1 MITWARTRSSG
12 GRLFPLREA
21 DGCVR
26 RQVSTSVIYPIP
38 WGWGDNVK
46 MARTFLEDRWL
57 PKSVLCLRDY
67 DRHKFLLDLIAGI
80 TVGLVALPLA
90 MAFAIASGL
99 TPQAGIY
106 CAIVTGFLISALG
119 GSKMQIGGP
128 TGAFVVV
135 VAGIV
140 AVHGVDGLFMC
151 TVMAGVLLVIMG
163 ITGLGTAVKFIP
175 RPVVIGFTNGIAV
188 LIASTQVKDFFGLHL
203 DKVPGVFWLRVEAL
217 AGNFHTLSFEATT
230 LAVFTLLTLIICRG
244 LSARIPGPIVALLL
258 VTFAVYFFKLP
269 VETIGTRFGGIP
281 SGLPHWQIP
290 HFRTDLIHGLLGPA
304 FTVAMLGAIE
314 SLMSAVVSDRMS
326 NDRHNP
332 NVELIG
338 QGVANI
344 FSPMFGGLPATGAIA
359 RTATNIRSGAQTP
372 VAGMIHALTLL
383 CILLFAAPLVSYV
396 PMAALAG
403 ILMIVAYN
411 MGEWREIPQLL
422 KLTKTDIS
430 IWLVTFALTV
440 FADLTVAV
448 EAGMILAALLFISRV
463 ASTTTVSQV
472 TEDYVEDGRV
482 HILQDKDIPY
492 YATIFRIHGPFL
504 FGATDKIWAVTEDLH
519 SLPPVVILRLRNM
532 TALDA
537 TGLFAIEEVAK
548 QLHASKRTLIL
559 CGAREQPAQLIHQA
573 EFAEVIGEENICDNV
588 QDALRRAEEV
598 YEGLEQKFVGAKA

>member
-1 MITWARTRSSG
+1 
-12 GRLFPLREA
+12 
-21 DGCVR
+21 
-26 RQVSTSVIYPIP
+26 
-38 WGWGDNVK
+38 
-46 MARTFLEDRWL
+46 MARAFLSDNWL
-57 PKSVLCLRDY
+57 PKSVLCLRTY
-67 DRHKFLLDLIAGI
+67 DRQKFLLDFIAGV

-119 GSKMQIGGP
+119 GSKTQIGGP

-163 ITGLGTAVKFIP
+163 VTGLGTAVKFIP

-203 DKVPGVFWLRVEAL
+203 DKVPGVFSLRMEAL
-217 AGNFHTLSFEATT
+217 AKSFHTFSFEATA
-230 LAVFTLLTLIICRG
+230 LAAFTLLTLIICR
-244 LSARIPGPIVALLL
+244 SVSSRIPGPIVAL
-258 VTFAVYFFKLP
+258 VMATSAVYFFTLP
-269 VETIGTRFGGIP
+269 VETIGTKFGGIP
-281 SGLPHWQIP
+281 AGLPHLQLP
-290 HFRTDLIHGLLGPA
+290 KFRVDLIHGLLGPA

-332 NVELIG
+332 NVELFG
-338 QGVANI
+338 QGIANI

-359 RTATNIRSGAQTP
+359 RTATNIRSGAQSP
-372 VAGMIHALTLL
+372 IAGIIHALTLL
-383 CILLFAAPLVSYV
+383 CILLFAAPLVSYI

-403 ILMIVAYN
+403 ILMVVAYN

-472 TEDYVEDGRV
+472 TDDYVEDGRV

-504 FGATDKIWAVTEDLH
+504 FGATDKIAAVAENIH
-519 SLPPVVILRLRNM
+519 KLPPVVILRLRNM

-537 TGLFAIEEVAK
+537 TGLFAMEEVAK

-573 EFAEVIGEENICDNV
+573 EFAEVIGEENICENV

-598 YEGLEQKFVGAKA
+598 YEGLEQKFVGAKG